1 MSPIKV
7 GCIYWPPC
15 CKKPRPGG
23 DHRDWELHPSW
34 TAGVEALE
42 DYNHWV
48 NAVVLPIAF
57 QWIEE
62 HKPEVYATVPEELRD
77 DVGVAIAAA
86 FKLVKELPAYMQGV
100 EEREAHEAALEDGT
114 WDSSKTNPV
123 WTGIAK
129 KVRAETK
136 EAFAEQSSTLG
147 DTIP

>member
-1 MSPIKV
+1 MSPKV
-7 GCIYWPPC
+7 NCVYCPPHPR
-15 CKKPRPGG
+15 KPRPDL
-23 DHRDWELHPSW
+23 DHRQSEMHPSW

-62 HKPEVYATVPEELRD
+62 HKPDVYANVPEELKD

-86 FKLVKELPAYMQGV
+86 FKLVKELPLYQQGREQRDAY
-100 EEREAHEAALEDGT
+100 EAAREDGT
-114 WDSSKTNPV
+114 WDSSKANPL
-123 WTGIAK
+123 WTGISRN
-129 KVRAETK
+129 VRARTE
-136 EAFAEQSSTLG
+136 EAFAEHSEHLG